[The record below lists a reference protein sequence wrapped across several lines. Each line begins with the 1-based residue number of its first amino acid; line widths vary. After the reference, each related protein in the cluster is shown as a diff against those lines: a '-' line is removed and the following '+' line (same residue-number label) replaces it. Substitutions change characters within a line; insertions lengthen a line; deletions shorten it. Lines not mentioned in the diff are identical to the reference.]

1 MKPDAVCI
9 QCPRRCKADRDFSPA
24 GYCAQANTIR
34 IARAAPHLWEEPFLS
49 GKNGS
54 GTIFFC
60 GCNLRC
66 CYCQNSPLLQ
76 PAVGVDVSPKQ
87 LAALMLHLQAQGV
100 HNINLVT
107 ATHYTAQLVPIL
119 RALRSGLLQIPVVWN
134 SSGYESVETLG
145 LLDGLVDIYLPDFKY
160 SSAKTAAAY
169 SNAPDYPETALA
181 AIGEM
186 LRQRGNPRFDADG
199 MMKSGVQVRHL
210 VLPSHSLES
219 RQALWLLHKT
229 FGDDIGISIM
239 NQYTPMPQM
248 AAHPVLSR
256 RVSEEEYDRVTRY
269 ALQIGMQHALI
280 QEGEAAS
287 ESFIPAFDLSSQTL
301 DKFTK
306 RFENSLAILGR
317 I

>member
-1 MKPDAVCI
+1 MTIEERCI
-9 QCPRRCKADRDFSPA
+9 QCPRYCKADRTVSQA
-24 GYCAQANTIR
+24 GYCAQGNTIR

-49 GKNGS
+49 GQNGS

-76 PAVGVDVSPKQ
+76 PEIGVDVSPKQ
-87 LAALMLHLQAQGV
+87 LAALMLHLQTKGV

-119 RALRSGLLQIPVVWN
+119 TALRKETLRIPVVWN
-134 SSGYESVETLG
+134 SSGYESVDTLRM
-145 LLDGLVDIYLPDFKY
+145 LDGLVDIYLPDFKY
-160 SSAKTAAAY
+160 VTKETASAY
-169 SNAPDYPETALA
+169 SNAPDYPEVALA
-181 AIGEM
+181 AIAEM
-186 LRQRGNPRFDADG
+186 LRQRGTPRYQANG
-199 MMKSGVQVRHL
+199 MMESGVQVRHL

-219 RQALWLLHKT
+219 RQALWLLNKT
-229 FGDDIGISIM
+229 FGDRIGISIM
-239 NQYTPMPQM
+239 NQYTPMPQL
-248 AAHPVLSR
+248 AAHPTLSR
-256 RVSEEEYDRVTRY
+256 RVTEAEYDRVTRY

-287 ESFIPAFDLSSQTL
+287 ESFIPTFDLTPQTL
-301 DKFTK
+301 GKLTEQ
-306 RFENSLAILGR
+306 FEKSLAILGE